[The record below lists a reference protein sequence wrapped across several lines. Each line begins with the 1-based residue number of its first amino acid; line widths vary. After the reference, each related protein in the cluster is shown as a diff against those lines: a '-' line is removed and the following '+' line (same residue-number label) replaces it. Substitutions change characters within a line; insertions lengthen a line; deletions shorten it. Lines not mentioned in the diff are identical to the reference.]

1 MNKNQYLQKISKR
14 KMKERGPEK
23 YNKNNEHK
31 NKLNHNKKEPDD
43 HGMLQTKTTNI
54 KINSIIIKEPEIC
67 GLLGVSSCWVLPWSA

>member
-1 MNKNQYLQKISKR
+1 MNKNQHLQKISKR

-43 HGMLQTKTTNI
+43 HGMLQTKTINI
-54 KINSIIIKEPEIC
+54 K
-67 GLLGVSSCWVLPWSA
+67 